1 MAEAIYNKLTASSD
15 AISVGTYTGTPDE
28 PEGQKLSDLFSTTD
42 FFEVMEANGM
52 NVRSNITKKLLPE
65 MLTEND
71 LVVSMAEEPY
81 IPKFLKDDK
90 KVIWWNIKNPS
101 FVDKEI
107 AEDTY
112 KKIDALVRAL
122 LLEK

>member
-15 AISVGTYTGTPDE
+15 AISVGTYTGAPDE
-28 PEGQKLSDLFSTTD
+28 PEGQKLSELFPTTD

-101 FVDKEI
+101 FVDK
-107 AEDTY
+107 
-112 KKIDALVRAL
+112 KIDALVRAL
-122 LLEK
+122 L